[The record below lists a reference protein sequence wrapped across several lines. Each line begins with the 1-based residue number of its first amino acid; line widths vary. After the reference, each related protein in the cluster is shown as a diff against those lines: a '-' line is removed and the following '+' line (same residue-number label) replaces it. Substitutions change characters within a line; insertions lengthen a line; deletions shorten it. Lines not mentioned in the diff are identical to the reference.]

1 MKTDSTLVKLEA
13 APPNQSAFVSGKTTI
28 KSRKE
33 NMQESTGASDLYS
46 SSIDITRKAAQ
57 PFTLNP
63 SGMAKRQRIVT
74 PAAFKVIDEEDEP
87 RTSPTRKVTQ
97 TVSAADGE
105 RRALSG
111 IEPNVL

>member
-1 MKTDSTLVKLEA
+1 MNTDSTLVKLEA

-46 SSIDITRKAAQ
+46 SIDITRKPAQ

-87 RTSPTRKVTQ
+87 RTSSTRKVTQ